1 MEKKDKKKGHNAVV
15 ILLNLA
21 AMLIITVF
29 LLVFVFRWIKNY
41 TRHGQHI
48 EVPTLTGMDQESAAA
63 ALAGTGL
70 TLEVSDFR
78 YEASA
83 KEGEIVEQHPK
94 AGSYVKEGRIIYLT
108 INTGRI
114 PTKPVPDVAD
124 NSSLRAAESKLRAAG
139 FRLTE
144 PEYIPGDL
152 DWVYELKYN
161 DRTIRRGEELP
172 EGSLI
177 TIVVGNGDPDM
188 EIEEVDQSTTIDS
201 EFFQD

>member
-1 MEKKDKKKGHNAVV
+1 MEKKGKKKEHG
-15 ILLNLA
+15 
-21 AMLIITVF
+21 
-29 LLVFVFRWIKNY
+29 LLVFVLNIAAMVLIIILLLVFLFSWMKKY

-48 EVPTLTGMDQESAAA
+48 EVPTLVGLDQESASAT
-63 ALAGTGL
+63 LEGTGL

-94 AGSYVKEGRIIYLT
+94 PGSYVKEGRIIYLT
-108 INTGRI
+108 INTGKI

-124 NSSLRAAESKLRAAG
+124 NSSLRAAESKLKAAG
-139 FRLTE
+139 FHLTE

-161 DRTIRRGEELP
+161 ERTIKPGEELP

-177 TIVVGNGDPDM
+177 TIVVGNGDPEID
-188 EIEEVDQSTTIDS
+188 IEEVDQSATIDTD
-201 EFFQD
+201 FFQD